1 MSNKNKFFA
10 ELKKHENLDK
20 FHLKSK
26 KINLSVV
33 DDIQSKLNSFEM
45 AESEASYL
53 AYDWGDQII
62 DAFSDLQQQ
71 YNIDDYIVN
80 GNTKFLDEAAE
91 GISEDL
97 DKIEQAA
104 NEIGISPND
113 IYYDYDNLRDRVIA
127 AGDIYNDA
135 FDKYIEV
142 INYIGNNSFWNR

>member
-1 MSNKNKFFA
+1 MTNKSKFFA
-10 ELKKHENLDK
+10 ELKKQENLDK

-26 KINLSVV
+26 KLNLSVV
-33 DDIQSKLNSFEM
+33 DDIQSKLNDFNM

-53 AYDWGDQII
+53 AYEWGDQII

-71 YNIDDYIVN
+71 YNIDDYIIN
-80 GNTKFLDEAAE
+80 GNTKFLEEAAE
-91 GISEDL
+91 GIREDL
-97 DKIEQAA
+97 AKIRQAA
-104 NEIGISPND
+104 DEIGIDPND
-113 IYYDYDNLRDRVIA
+113 IYYGYDELMDRVIA

>member
-1 MSNKNKFFA
+1 MSNKSKFFA
-10 ELKKHENLDK
+10 ELKKQENLNK
-20 FHLKSK
+20 FNLKSK
-26 KINLSVV
+26 KLNLSVV
-33 DDIQSKLNSFEM
+33 DDIQSKLDSFEM
-45 AESEASYL
+45 AEGEASYL
-53 AYDWGDQII
+53 AYEWGDEII

-80 GNTKFLDEAAE
+80 GNTKFLEEAAE

-104 NEIGISPND
+104 NEIGIDPND
-113 IYYDYDNLRDRVIA
+113 IYFDYDNLRDRVIA

-135 FDKYIEV
+135 YDKYVEV

>member
-62 DAFSDLQQQ
+62 DAFSDLQKQ
-71 YNIDDYIVN
+71 YN
-80 GNTKFLDEAAE
+80 K
-91 GISEDL
+91 
-97 DKIEQAA
+97 
-104 NEIGISPND
+104 
-113 IYYDYDNLRDRVIA
+113 
-127 AGDIYNDA
+127 
-135 FDKYIEV
+135 
-142 INYIGNNSFWNR
+142 